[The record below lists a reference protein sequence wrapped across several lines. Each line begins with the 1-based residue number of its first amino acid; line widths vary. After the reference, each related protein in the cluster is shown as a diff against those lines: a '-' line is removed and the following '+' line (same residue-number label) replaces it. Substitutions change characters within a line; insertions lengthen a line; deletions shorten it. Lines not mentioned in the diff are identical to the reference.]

1 MLFYVAKIEIPL
13 KITYLEIICSLH
25 LLVQI
30 TFLSKKHLSRKLI
43 VKENNLDDCIQIS
56 QFRLHFTFSEINA
69 QKHTINYSLMSRR
82 CLVQSISFQF
92 CNSAGFP
99 FYIMRILYSINE
111 VTSANH
117 FIFMLFFLFASIVK
131 DVKWLTFQTL
141 L

>member
-56 QFRLHFTFSEINA
+56 
-69 QKHTINYSLMSRR
+69 
-82 CLVQSISFQF
+82 
-92 CNSAGFP
+92 
-99 FYIMRILYSINE
+99 
-111 VTSANH
+111 
-117 FIFMLFFLFASIVK
+117 
-131 DVKWLTFQTL
+131 
-141 L
+141 